1 MALVGFKSA
10 ASSSNCSAEDPT
22 ASEARLDRWK
32 SKWEPGPG
40 KASWHIGSTVHPR
53 LKEFEDVLL
62 PSNESARVLVP
73 LAGKTF
79 DVAYLVRRGHKVV
92 AVEGVKEAI
101 DEFEDEFGE
110 KSAAFFRRVHDWW
123 SPPPFQLTDLPTPE
137 SRFRLK
143 GARFIHVPPE
153 GALPGGR
160 SLWLHGDFLLLAPP
174 SSSPLTAVGTAPDT
188 EPDASFAAA
197 FDRGGLVAVNPADR
211 PAYAATLARLVA
223 PRGRVLLVAV
233 EHPPFKNGSLGPP
246 FNVGPEEVMALF
258 EGNFE
263 VELLRREDRLPL
275 ESVWAK
281 RGCSFFNEA
290 TYLLTRKAGED
301 QRTAATKLA

>member
-1 MALVGFKSA
+1 MVCLVVSTGLHWRRRRPPGSA
-10 ASSSNCSAEDPT
+10 AAPRRWALGRPRPT
-22 ASEARLDRWK
+22 TGS
-32 SKWEPGPG
+32 PGPTSQADHG
-40 KASWHIGSTVHPR
+40 RRDPPPSRQGSAAAGGGHRGRGARGSRWGAAARRRLEGSAQHREIRDEGVHGVPG
-53 LKEFEDVLL
+53 LGGAVL
-62 PSNESARVLVP
+62 
-73 LAGKTF
+73 GG
-79 DVAYLVRRGHKVV
+79 VRRL
-92 AVEGVKEAI
+92 
-101 DEFEDEFGE
+101 
-110 KSAAFFRRVHDWW
+110 RRGRAGDV
-123 SPPPFQLTDLPTPE
+123 
-137 SRFRLK
+137 R
-143 GARFIHVPPE
+143 
-153 GALPGGR
+153 PG
-160 SLWLHGDFLLLAPP
+160 
-174 SSSPLTAVGTAPDT
+174 
-188 EPDASFAAA
+188 A